1 MVKVA
6 TLDSNTPV
14 IALVDVDKTTLSTLA
29 VCNFGDNGILFFKNG
44 MDLFSTW
51 EKQKLNVSAVISQG
65 EIMGGNG
72 ISLLQAL
79 LEKGFPKVPFL
90 LISNNPTP
98 NTIQIAL
105 QTGIA
110 EIFKLPLKSHL
121 LEKRILFLITHWK
134 SLQKK
139 EDSNDYKP
147 YKIPAIKR
155 AFDLFFAGG
164 ALLCLLPLFLIVYL
178 LVKLE
183 SKGPAFYYSLRVGT
197 SYKVFR
203 FYKFRSM
210 YVNADKRLK
219 DLKHLNQYDQ
229 NAGAATEE
237 ETVKNDITLLCDD
250 CKKAGKQ
257 CQAPFYADNHSWC
270 EKQYDKTAKS
280 SSTFFKLKDDPR
292 ITRVG
297 KFLRNTSID
306 ELPQLWN
313 VIIGDMSIVGN
324 RPLPLYEA
332 EKLTTDKYSLRFIAP
347 AGITGLWQVEKR
359 GKGEMSEEERMML
372 DNTYAE
378 NHSFKNDIKLILKTI
393 PALFQKENV

>member
-1 MVKVA
+1 MVKV
-6 TLDSNTPV
+6 TSSENDLPV

-29 VCNFGDNGILFFKNG
+29 VCNLGNNSILFFKNG
-44 MDLFSTW
+44 IDLFNTW
-51 EKQKLNVSAVISQG
+51 EKQKLNISAVISQG

-72 ISLLQAL
+72 IALLQAL
-79 LEKGFPKVPFL
+79 LEKGFPKVPFFL
-90 LISNNPTP
+90 VCNNPNA
-98 NTIQIAL
+98 NTVQIAL
-105 QTGIA
+105 RTGIA

-121 LEKRILFLITHWK
+121 LEKRVPFLIKHWK
-134 SLQKK
+134 SLQK
-139 EDSNDYKP
+139 EETNNDYKP
-147 YKIPAIKR
+147 YKTPPVKR
-155 AFDLFFAGG
+155 AFDLFFAGS
-164 ALLCLLPLFLIVYL
+164 ALLGLSPLFLIVYL
-178 LVKLE
+178 LIKLE

-219 DLKHLNQYDQ
+219 DLKHLNQYDH
-229 NAGAATEE
+229 NAGATTKE
-237 ETVKNDITLLCDD
+237 ETNNDIILLCDD

-292 ITRVG
+292 ITRIG

-313 VIIGDMSIVGN
+313 VVIGDMSIVGN